1 MKKDMKN
8 RTQDNET
15 VADIILVI
23 VGIVLSIILIW
34 VILTYSTLSV

>member
-1 MKKDMKN
+1 MKTDMKN
-8 RTQDNET
+8 RTLDNET

-34 VILTYSTLSV
+34 VILTYSTFGV